1 MKYSKNKGFTLI
13 EILGVIVI
21 MGLIM
26 MVVIPT
32 LSQMIH
38 DNDNK
43 AYKNYYDLIEE
54 GSRVYASKLTD
65 SLGTSQHTGCKR
77 ITLAEL
83 IDKGYVQK
91 YNDTSVSCTTP
102 NDITIRNEKGNI
114 KVKFRLLC
122 NNENGETV
130 YNSSDDDNQKVEDK
144 GECEVYK
151 VKEEINLKIKVE
163 TTIEAANKRAVGS
176 DVYIIGTPTN
186 NYVWYSGKM
195 WRIISYNKI
204 NETVKAVTVNPM
216 TSIYFNNNGTK
227 NYTGSD
233 VETWLNNDFLNS
245 LKDPASFIT
254 NNNYPVNATTT
265 KSKVALISKTDF
277 EQIKTWYGKA
287 SENSW
292 TIEGSVVTA
301 TNASITSTPDSKT
314 LQAVRPVVTFSSDV
328 LVHEGSGTTTSP
340 FIVDGSS
347 NSVGAV
353 GEPINTRYS
362 GEYIKMADN
371 KMYRII
377 STDGTTTKVIGL
389 YNFDNTTYSDN
400 HFDYVSSN
408 LRTTLEAKYNATMK
422 AFIDRGDYCL
432 DTINSGDALA
442 YRSSK
447 CLTADRVNNSITVGV
462 PKIGEMFTTTN
473 YVVNTSGNVTSIIG
487 EYWTLNPNTE
497 NSTGNN
503 DGYYNATIN
512 TILPAGSSLTRKIT
526 EQVKVVP
533 VFYLKETVTIA
544 GGKGTPNNPYTLN

>member
-1 MKYSKNKGFTLI
+1 MKRSKNKGFTLI

-21 MGLIM
+21 MGIIM

-43 AYKNYYDLIEE
+43 AYKNYYNLIEE
-54 GSRVYASKLTD
+54 GTRVYASKLTD
-65 SLGTSQHTGCKR
+65 SLGTSQNTGCKQ
-77 ITLAEL
+77 ITLSEL
-83 IDKGYVQK
+83 IDNGYVQT
-91 YNDTSVSCTTP
+91 YNDSSISCTTP
-102 NDITIRNEKGNI
+102 GNITIRNENGNI

-122 NNENGETV
+122 NDEKGEKV
-130 YNSSDDDNQKVEDK
+130 YDSSDDDNQKVADTETCNPYVMAD
-144 GECEVYK
+144 
-151 VKEEINLKIKVE
+151 EINLKIKVE
-163 TTIEAANKRAVGS
+163 QTIETANKKNVGNE
-176 DVYIIGTPTN
+176 VYIIGSPTN
-186 NYVWYSGKM
+186 NYIWYSGKM

-216 TSIYFNNNGTK
+216 TSIYFNNDGTK
-227 NYTGSD
+227 NYAASD
-233 VETWLNNDFLNS
+233 VETWLNNDFLTS
-245 LKDPASFIT
+245 LKDSSSFIT

-277 EQIKTWYGKA
+277 DQINAWYGKA
-287 SENSW
+287 NENSW
-292 TIEGSVVTA
+292 TIEGSVVTS
-301 TNASITSTPDSKT
+301 TNTTISSTPSSKT
-314 LQAVRPVVTFSSDV
+314 LQSVRPVVTFSSDV
-328 LVHEGSGTTTSP
+328 LVYEGTGTMASP
-340 FIVDGSS
+340 FIVDNSS

-353 GEPINTRYS
+353 DEPINTRYS
-362 GEYIKMADN
+362 GEYIKMSDG

-377 STDGTTTKVIGL
+377 STDGTTTKIIGL
-389 YNFDNTTYSDN
+389 YSFDPETYSDN

-408 LRTTLEAKYNATMK
+408 LKTKLEAKYNATMK

-447 CLTADRVNNSITVGV
+447 CLTASRVNNSITIGV
-462 PKIGEMFTTTN
+462 PKIGEIFTTTN
-473 YVVNTSGNVTSIIG
+473 YVVNTSGTVTSIVE

-497 NSTGNN
+497 NPTGTN

-512 TILPAGSSLTRKIT
+512 TILPTGTSSTRRIT
-526 EQVKVVP
+526 ETAKIVP

-544 GGKGTPNNPYTLN
+544 GGAGTPTNPYTLK

>member
-1 MKYSKNKGFTLI
+1 
-13 EILGVIVI
+13 
-21 MGLIM
+21 
-26 MVVIPT
+26 
-32 LSQMIH
+32 
-38 DNDNK
+38 
-43 AYKNYYDLIEE
+43 
-54 GSRVYASKLTD
+54 
-65 SLGTSQHTGCKR
+65 
-77 ITLAEL
+77 
-83 IDKGYVQK
+83 
-91 YNDTSVSCTTP
+91 
-102 NDITIRNEKGNI
+102 
-114 KVKFRLLC
+114 
-122 NNENGETV
+122 
-130 YNSSDDDNQKVEDK
+130 
-144 GECEVYK
+144 
-151 VKEEINLKIKVE
+151 
-163 TTIEAANKRAVGS
+163 
-176 DVYIIGTPTN
+176 
-186 NYVWYSGKM
+186 
-195 WRIISYNKI
+195 
-204 NETVKAVTVNPM
+204 
-216 TSIYFNNNGTK
+216 
-227 NYTGSD
+227 
-233 VETWLNNDFLNS
+233 
-245 LKDPASFIT
+245 
-254 NNNYPVNATTT
+254 
-265 KSKVALISKTDF
+265 
-277 EQIKTWYGKA
+277 
-287 SENSW
+287 
-292 TIEGSVVTA
+292 
-301 TNASITSTPDSKT
+301 
-314 LQAVRPVVTFSSDV
+314 
-328 LVHEGSGTTTSP
+328 
-340 FIVDGSS
+340 
-347 NSVGAV
+347 
-353 GEPINTRYS
+353 
-362 GEYIKMADN
+362 MADN